1 MPLPQDFISLMH
13 AHYACSLA
21 DMLCQSLETT
31 DPSVSVR
38 LNMRKVTACMTPEQV
53 SSVLQHLDA
62 HYDAVPWCPHAWYLP
77 QRPSFTFDPLL
88 HAGAYYVQEASSM
101 YVAEVLRRYLPL
113 TDETPSSPLTAL
125 DLCAAPG
132 GKSTLLAGL
141 LPQGSLLVS
150 NEVMPK
156 RAHVLAENMT
166 KWTSGMPDTSY
177 PVTSLVTNNHPSDFA
192 AFASQFDLLL
202 TDVPCSGEGMF
213 RKDEQAIRDW
223 SLHNVELCRQRQRDI
238 LQDILPVLRPGGLL
252 IYSTC
257 TFNHFEDEENARYA
271 CQLLGGELLEERHFL
286 PGRDRGEGF
295 YVAVIRRS
303 ADTDAATPSDLESL
317 PVRVH
322 RHLRVLY
329 DSSTYGQDT
338 IFLPQVPLTYQQ
350 SLQYLRREAI
360 RVDAPRGMVTLSY
373 CGFPLGQGKSVGTR
387 INNLYPS
394 EWRIRSGFT
403 TPFCLFGELDSSCR

>member
-1 MPLPQDFISLMH
+1 
-13 AHYACSLA
+13 
-21 DMLCQSLETT
+21 
-31 DPSVSVR
+31 
-38 LNMRKVTACMTPEQV
+38 
-53 SSVLQHLDA
+53 
-62 HYDAVPWCPHAWYLP
+62 
-77 QRPSFTFDPLL
+77 
-88 HAGAYYVQEASSM
+88 
-101 YVAEVLRRYLPL
+101 
-113 TDETPSSPLTAL
+113 
-125 DLCAAPG
+125 
-132 GKSTLLAGL
+132 
-141 LPQGSLLVS
+141 
-150 NEVMPK
+150 
-156 RAHVLAENMT
+156 
-166 KWTSGMPDTSY
+166 
-177 PVTSLVTNNHPSDFA
+177 
-192 AFASQFDLLL
+192 
-202 TDVPCSGEGMF
+202 MF

-223 SLHNVELCRQRQRDI
+223 SLHNVELCRQRQQDI

-317 PVRVH
+317 PARVH

-338 IFLPQVPLTYQQ
+338 ISLPQVPLTYQQ